1 MSNHTRRHF
10 LGLIASLLTL
20 VDAVR
25 RFFQPP
31 EVVKDHVDD
40 WPEPGTGPYCD
51 YYDPLA
57 RKLSGTRAGMTYSA
71 AFEDVARVLK
81 ASERR

>member
-1 MSNHTRRHF
+1 MTNHTRRQF

-20 VDAVR
+20 IDAVR

-40 WPEPGTGPYCD
+40 WPEPGTGPYFD
-51 YYDPLA
+51 YLDDPLI
-57 RKLSGTRAGMTYSA
+57 RKRALLKLLQEKGHVQLNCTGPDWTI
-71 AFEDVARVLK
+71 FE
-81 ASERR
+81 